1 VRVVRP
7 PIDWALLAALG
18 LLWGGAFMFQ
28 EVAVESVGP
37 ATATAIRLV
46 LGALAL
52 CALLRLRLGALPRQG
67 RLWAWLAAIALLGN
81 VLPFALTTWAQERV
95 ESNFAG
101 VLTATAPLITVALAH
116 FFMPGE
122 RLTLRRL
129 FGVALGFAGVA
140 VLLGPAADLGDS
152 ELAAVA
158 ALLAAAGCYAA
169 TAVVAARMPDLPAL
183 PAAAGVLLIAALVAT
198 PAAFAVERPMHEGPP
213 DAAAVAALLA
223 LGLCITAGG
232 TWAYFK
238 LARRAGPSFLSLF
251 NYLNPLV
258 AVGCGWLF
266 LGEELSA
273 GLGPALVLIVAGLLF
288 TS

>member
-1 VRVVRP
+1 MRLARP
-7 PIDWALLAALG
+7 PLDWALLVALG

-28 EVAVESVGP
+28 EIAVERVGP

-46 LGALAL
+46 LAALAL
-52 CALLRLRLGALPRQG
+52 CAMLRLGLRRLPRG

-95 ESNFAG
+95 ESNLAG
-101 VLTATAPLITVALAH
+101 ILTATAPLITVALAH

-122 RLTLRRL
+122 RLTRRRL
-129 FGVALGFAGVA
+129 LGVALGFAGVA
-140 VLLGPAADLGDS
+140 VLLGPAAGFAVAQI
-152 ELAAVA
+152 AAVA
-158 ALLAAAGCYAA
+158 ALLAAAACYAA
-169 TAVVAARMPDLPAL
+169 TAVIAARMPDLPAL
-183 PAAAGVLLIAALVAT
+183 PAAAGVLLIAALIST
-198 PAAFAVERPMHEGPP
+198 PAAFAVEHPMQDASP
-213 DAAAVAALLA
+213 DAAGVAALLV
-223 LGLCITAGG
+223 LGLAVTAAG

-258 AVGCGWLF
+258 AVACGSLF
-266 LGEELSA
+266 LGEELAA
-273 GLGPALVLIVAGLLF
+273 GAGPALVLIVAGLLL

>member
-1 VRVVRP
+1 VRLVRP
-7 PIDWALLAALG
+7 PLDWALLVALG

-28 EVAVESVGP
+28 EIAVESVGP

-46 LGALAL
+46 LAALAL
-52 CALLRLRLGALPRQG
+52 CALLRLRLRRLPRER
-67 RLWAWLAAIALLGN
+67 RLWAWLAAVALLGN

-95 ESNFAG
+95 ESNLAG
-101 VLTATAPLITVALAH
+101 VLTATAPLAAVALAH

-122 RLTLRRL
+122 RLTARRL
-129 FGVALGFAGVA
+129 LGVALGFAGVA
-140 VLLGPAADLGDS
+140 VLLGPAADFGDS

-158 ALLAAAGCYAA
+158 ALLAAAACFGA
-169 TAVVAARMPDLPAL
+169 TAVVAARMPELPAL
-183 PAAAGVLLIAALVAT
+183 PAAAGVLLVAALVST
-198 PAAFAVERPMHEGPP
+198 PAAFAVEQPMREGPP
-213 DAAAVAALLA
+213 DAAAIAALLV
-223 LGLCITAGG
+223 LGLCVTAGG

-258 AVGCGWLF
+258 AVACGSLF
-266 LGEELSA
+266 LGEELAA
-273 GLGPALVLIVAGLLF
+273 GAGPALVLIVAGLLL